1 MHFSVAIFVIQ
12 IFSSSDGHLT
22 LASPLPRTHLGEGE
36 MGIELTFR
44 HTSYANCLCNYT
56 LRDSRRMKLF
66 IGAYVCINRHV
77 FANTIST

>member
-12 IFSSSDGHLT
+12 IFTSSDGHLT

-44 HTSYANCLCNYT
+44 HTS
-56 LRDSRRMKLF
+56 
-66 IGAYVCINRHV
+66 
-77 FANTIST
+77 